1 MISNSEIIYYDIIQ
15 ILKHLLSIYKYS
27 IKNKIT
33 VNINLDNVCWNI
45 TEPFLMYLK
54 TKEERTL
61 FINIRDKHH
70 EEATKC
76 ISILNNFIKN
86 VLHIDTISVQLIYY
100 DDLLKRLILVLH
112 SLHYLNDTF

>member
-1 MISNSEIIYYDIIQ
+1 M
-15 ILKHLLSIYKYS
+15 
-27 IKNKIT
+27 
-33 VNINLDNVCWNI
+33 
-45 TEPFLMYLK
+45 TEPFLMHLK
-54 TKEERTL
+54 TKEERTV

-100 DDLLKRLILVLH
+100 DDLLKEVDTSPSFS
-112 SLHYLNDTF
+112 SLSERYFLDGKYS